1 MLLRGLLKSKDIVSN
16 QRVYDHVVESVFRV
30 YLLQPLALEVRL
42 GQAATSI
49 QMTSAGLEFSLPA
62 LYEFGVFEVQ
72 DPDPDPDPDPDIQ
85 SYTSFRRCLYGQQ
98 TQVRLHAL
106 DAEVV
111 IAHNNKNVNMSIYRL
126 QTLASSTLE
135 LALT

>member
-42 GQAATSI
+42 GQAAI
-49 QMTSAGLEFSLPA
+49 GMQMTPAGLEFSLPA
-62 LYEFGVFEVQ
+62 LYKFAVFEVQ
-72 DPDPDPDPDPDIQ
+72 DPDPDPDIQ
-85 SYTSFRRCLYGQQ
+85 SYASFRRCLYGQQ
-98 TQVRLHAL
+98 TQVRLQTL

-111 IAHNNKNVNMSIYRL
+111 IAQNHKNVNMSIYRL
-126 QTLASSTLE
+126 QTLAS
-135 LALT
+135 

>member
-1 MLLRGLLKSKDIVSN
+1 MLLRGLLKSKDLVSN

-42 GQAATSI
+42 GQAAI
-49 QMTSAGLEFSLPA
+49 GMQMTPAGLEFSLPA
-62 LYEFGVFEVQ
+62 LYKFAVFEVQ
-72 DPDPDPDPDPDIQ
+72 DPDPDPDIQ

-111 IAHNNKNVNMSIYRL
+111 IAQNHKNVNMSIYRL
-126 QTLASSTLE
+126 QTLAS
-135 LALT
+135 

>member
-42 GQAATSI
+42 GQAAI
-49 QMTSAGLEFSLPA
+49 GMQMTPAGLEFSLPA
-62 LYEFGVFEVQ
+62 LYKFAVFEVQ
-72 DPDPDPDPDPDIQ
+72 DPDPDPDIQ

-111 IAHNNKNVNMSIYRL
+111 IAQNHKNVNMSIYRL
-126 QTLASSTLE
+126 QTLAS
-135 LALT
+135 

>member
-1 MLLRGLLKSKDIVSN
+1 MLLRGLLKSKDLVSN

-72 DPDPDPDPDPDIQ
+72 DPDPDPDPDIQ

-111 IAHNNKNVNMSIYRL
+111 IAQNHKNVNMSIYRL

>member
-16 QRVYDHVVESVFRV
+16 QRVYDHVVESVFRA

-72 DPDPDPDPDPDIQ
+72 DPDPDPDIQ

>member
-49 QMTSAGLEFSLPA
+49 QMTPAGLEFSLPA
-62 LYEFGVFEVQ
+62 LYKFAVFEVQ
-72 DPDPDPDPDPDIQ
+72 DPDPDPDPDIQ

-111 IAHNNKNVNMSIYRL
+111 IAQNHKNVNMSIYRL

>member
-1 MLLRGLLKSKDIVSN
+1 MLLRGLLKSKDLVSN

-42 GQAATSI
+42 GQAAI
-49 QMTSAGLEFSLPA
+49 GMQMTLAGLEFSLPA
-62 LYEFGVFEVQ
+62 LYKFAVFEVQ
-72 DPDPDPDPDPDIQ
+72 DPDPDPDADIQ

-111 IAHNNKNVNMSIYRL
+111 IAQNHKNVNMSIYRL
-126 QTLASSTLE
+126 QTLAS
-135 LALT
+135 

>member
-16 QRVYDHVVESVFRV
+16 QRVYDHVVESVFRA

-72 DPDPDPDPDPDIQ
+72 DPDPDPDPDIQ

>member
-16 QRVYDHVVESVFRV
+16 QRVYDHVVESVFRA

-111 IAHNNKNVNMSIYRL
+111 IAQNHKNVNMSIYRL
-126 QTLASSTLE
+126 QTLAS
-135 LALT
+135 

>member
-1 MLLRGLLKSKDIVSN
+1 MLLRGLLKSKDLVSN
-16 QRVYDHVVESVFRV
+16 QRVYDHVVESVFRA

-42 GQAATSI
+42 GQAAI
-49 QMTSAGLEFSLPA
+49 GMQMTPAGLEFSLPA
-62 LYEFGVFEVQ
+62 LYKFAVFEVQ
-72 DPDPDPDPDPDIQ
+72 DPDPDPDIQ

-111 IAHNNKNVNMSIYRL
+111 IAQNHKNVNMSIYRL
-126 QTLASSTLE
+126 QTLAS
-135 LALT
+135 

>member
-16 QRVYDHVVESVFRV
+16 QRVYDHVVESVFRA

-49 QMTSAGLEFSLPA
+49 QMTSAGLEFGLPA

-72 DPDPDPDPDPDIQ
+72 DLDPDPDIQ

-111 IAHNNKNVNMSIYRL
+111 IAQNHKNVNMSIYRL
-126 QTLASSTLE
+126 QTLAS
-135 LALT
+135 

>member
-16 QRVYDHVVESVFRV
+16 QRVYDHVVESVFRA

-42 GQAATSI
+42 GQAATSM
-49 QMTSAGLEFSLPA
+49 QMTPAGLEFSLPA
-62 LYEFGVFEVQ
+62 LYKFAVFEVQ
-72 DPDPDPDPDPDIQ
+72 DPDPEIQ
-85 SYTSFRRCLYGQQ
+85 SYASFRRCLYGQQ

-111 IAHNNKNVNMSIYRL
+111 IAHNHKNVNMSIYRL
-126 QTLASSTLE
+126 QTLAS
-135 LALT
+135 

>member
-1 MLLRGLLKSKDIVSN
+1 MLLRGLLKSKDLVSN
-16 QRVYDHVVESVFRV
+16 QRVYDHVVESVFRA

-72 DPDPDPDPDPDIQ
+72 DPDPDPDPDIQ

-111 IAHNNKNVNMSIYRL
+111 IAQNHKNVNMSIYRL
-126 QTLASSTLE
+126 QTLAS
-135 LALT
+135 

>member
-16 QRVYDHVVESVFRV
+16 QRVYDHVVESVFRA

>member
-42 GQAATSI
+42 GQAATGM
-49 QMTSAGLEFSLPA
+49 QMTPAGLEFSLPA
-62 LYEFGVFEVQ
+62 LYKFAVFEVQ
-72 DPDPDPDPDPDIQ
+72 DPDPDPEIQ
-85 SYTSFRRCLYGQQ
+85 SYASFRRCLYGQQ
-98 TQVRLHAL
+98 TQVRLQTL

-111 IAHNNKNVNMSIYRL
+111 IAQNHKNVNMSIYRL
-126 QTLASSTLE
+126 QTLAS
-135 LALT
+135 

>member
-42 GQAATSI
+42 GQAATGM
-49 QMTSAGLEFSLPA
+49 QMTPAGLEFSLPA
-62 LYEFGVFEVQ
+62 LYKFAVFEVQ
-72 DPDPDPDPDPDIQ
+72 DPDPDPDPDIQ

>member
-16 QRVYDHVVESVFRV
+16 QRVYDHVVELVFRV

-111 IAHNNKNVNMSIYRL
+111 IAQNHKNVNMSIYRL
-126 QTLASSTLE
+126 QTLAS
-135 LALT
+135 

>member
-16 QRVYDHVVESVFRV
+16 QRVYDHVVELVFRV

-111 IAHNNKNVNMSIYRL
+111 IAQNHKNVNMSIYRL

>member
-1 MLLRGLLKSKDIVSN
+1 MLLRGLLKSKDLVSN

-42 GQAATSI
+42 GQAAI
-49 QMTSAGLEFSLPA
+49 GMQMTLAGLEFSLPA
-62 LYEFGVFEVQ
+62 LYKFAVFEVQ
-72 DPDPDPDPDPDIQ
+72 DPDPDPDPDIQ

-111 IAHNNKNVNMSIYRL
+111 IAQNHKNVNMSIYRL

>member
-16 QRVYDHVVESVFRV
+16 QRVYDHVVESVFRA
-30 YLLQPLALEVRL
+30 YLMQPLALEVRL

-62 LYEFGVFEVQ
+62 LYKFAVFEVQ
-72 DPDPDPDPDPDIQ
+72 YPDSGPGPDIQ
-85 SYTSFRRCLYGQQ
+85 SYASFRRCLYGQQ
-98 TQVRLHAL
+98 TQVRLQTL

-111 IAHNNKNVNMSIYRL
+111 IAQNHKNVNMSIYRL
-126 QTLASSTLE
+126 QTLAS
-135 LALT
+135 

>member
-16 QRVYDHVVESVFRV
+16 QRVYDHVVELVFRV

-72 DPDPDPDPDPDIQ
+72 DPDPDPDPDIQ

-126 QTLASSTLE
+126 QTLAS
-135 LALT
+135 

>member
-16 QRVYDHVVESVFRV
+16 QRVYDHVVESVFRA

-42 GQAATSI
+42 GQAATSM
-49 QMTSAGLEFSLPA
+49 QMTPAGLEFSLPA
-62 LYEFGVFEVQ
+62 LYKFAVFEVQ
-72 DPDPDPDPDPDIQ
+72 DPDPDPEIQ
-85 SYTSFRRCLYGQQ
+85 SYASFRRCLYGQQ

-111 IAHNNKNVNMSIYRL
+111 IAQNHKNVNMSIYRL
-126 QTLASSTLE
+126 QTLAS
-135 LALT
+135 

>member
-16 QRVYDHVVESVFRV
+16 QRVYDHVVESVFRA

-72 DPDPDPDPDPDIQ
+72 DLDPDPDIQ

-126 QTLASSTLE
+126 QTLAS
-135 LALT
+135 

>member
-62 LYEFGVFEVQ
+62 LYKFAVFEVQ
-72 DPDPDPDPDPDIQ
+72 DPDPDPDPDIQ

-111 IAHNNKNVNMSIYRL
+111 IAQNHKNVNMSIYRL
-126 QTLASSTLE
+126 QTLAS
-135 LALT
+135 

>member
-1 MLLRGLLKSKDIVSN
+1 MLLRGLLKTKDIVSN
-16 QRVYDHVVESVFRV
+16 QRVYDHVVESVFRA

-49 QMTSAGLEFSLPA
+49 QMTSAGLEFSVPA

-72 DPDPDPDPDPDIQ
+72 DPDPDIQ

>member
-72 DPDPDPDPDPDIQ
+72 DPDPDPDPDIQ